1 METLVIVPS
10 VAVVVVIAH
19 FAGLVRINRH
29 TLTRLYVI
37 CMGRRTRRGILRAL
51 ADGILIR

>member
-1 METLVIVPS
+1 MEILVVVPT
-10 VAVVVVIAH
+10 VAVVIMITH

-29 TLTRLYVI
+29 TLTRLHVI

>member
-1 METLVIVPS
+1 MEILVVVLS

-19 FAGLVRINRH
+19 IAGFVRISRH
-29 TLTRLYVI
+29 ALMRLHVI
-37 CMGRRTRRGILRAL
+37 CMGRRARRGILRAL